1 MGTVKRP
8 ENTVPN
14 AGKKTGEMIQCKVVL
29 SGGNDMG
36 KIIAVVATFIV
47 GYLGSAFFAEWMN
60 WPEAG
65 PVLAVAT
72 MGVFIL
78 NAIENKND
86 K

>member
-1 MGTVKRP
+1 
-8 ENTVPN
+8 
-14 AGKKTGEMIQCKVVL
+14 
-29 SGGNDMG
+29 MG

-47 GYLGSAFFAEWMN
+47 GYLGSAIFAEWMN

>member
-1 MGTVKRP
+1 
-8 ENTVPN
+8 
-14 AGKKTGEMIQCKVVL
+14 
-29 SGGNDMG
+29 MG

-47 GYLGSAFFAEWMN
+47 GYLGSAIFAEWMN

-65 PVLAVAT
+65 SVLVVAT

-78 NAIENKND
+78 NAIENKDD